1 MITDFYLILS
11 FMFCCVNV
19 IFLFFIDLYPVGVYN
34 GCSVLKNNYIFMIMC
49 ILMRGCM
56 LMSKECERCK
66 KLVHRSDDEK
76 NSYIKRLNRI
86 EGQVRG
92 INKMVEDDRYCDDI
106 MIQISA
112 VSSALKSLG
121 QEILL
126 NHMKTCMVDDINNKK
141 YDTIDEVME
150 LCRRMM

>member
-1 MITDFYLILS
+1 MYF
-11 FMFCCVNV
+11 
-19 IFLFFIDLYPVGVYN
+19 N
-34 GCSVLKNNYIFMIMC
+34 G
-49 ILMRGCM
+49 GCM
-56 LMSKECERCK
+56 LMNKECERCK

-92 INKMVEDDRYCDDI
+92 INKMVEDDRHCDDI

>member
-1 MITDFYLILS
+1 
-11 FMFCCVNV
+11 
-19 IFLFFIDLYPVGVYN
+19 
-34 GCSVLKNNYIFMIMC
+34 
-49 ILMRGCM
+49 M

-92 INKMVEDDRYCDDI
+92 INKMVEDDRHCDDI

>member
-1 MITDFYLILS
+1 
-11 FMFCCVNV
+11 
-19 IFLFFIDLYPVGVYN
+19 
-34 GCSVLKNNYIFMIMC
+34 
-49 ILMRGCM
+49 
-56 LMSKECERCK
+56 MSKECERCK

-76 NSYIKRLNRI
+76 NGYIKRLNRI

>member
-1 MITDFYLILS
+1 M
-11 FMFCCVNV
+11 N
-19 IFLFFIDLYPVGVYN
+19 
-34 GCSVLKNNYIFMIMC
+34 
-49 ILMRGCM
+49 
-56 LMSKECERCK
+56 KECERCK
-66 KLVHRSDDEK
+66 KFVHRSDDEK

>member
-1 MITDFYLILS
+1 MYFNEG
-11 FMFCCVNV
+11 MNV
-19 IFLFFIDLYPVGVYN
+19 
-34 GCSVLKNNYIFMIMC
+34 
-49 ILMRGCM
+49 
-56 LMSKECERCK
+56 MSKECERCK
-66 KLVHRSDDEK
+66 KLVHRTDDEK
-76 NSYIKRLNRI
+76 NNYIKRLNRI

-92 INKMVEDDRYCDDI
+92 INKMVEDDRHCDDI

-141 YDTIDEVME
+141 YETIDEVME

>member
-1 MITDFYLILS
+1 
-11 FMFCCVNV
+11 
-19 IFLFFIDLYPVGVYN
+19 
-34 GCSVLKNNYIFMIMC
+34 
-49 ILMRGCM
+49 
-56 LMSKECERCK
+56 
-66 KLVHRSDDEK
+66 
-76 NSYIKRLNRI
+76 
-86 EGQVRG
+86 
-92 INKMVEDDRYCDDI
+92 MVEDDSYCDDI

>member
-1 MITDFYLILS
+1 
-11 FMFCCVNV
+11 
-19 IFLFFIDLYPVGVYN
+19 
-34 GCSVLKNNYIFMIMC
+34 
-49 ILMRGCM
+49 
-56 LMSKECERCK
+56 MSKECERCK
-66 KLVHRSDDEK
+66 KLVHRFDDEK
-76 NSYIKRLNRI
+76 NGYIKRLNRI